1 MIRVHIFCEGQT
13 EETFVRELLANHF
26 AQLDIWINPIILRTS
41 KIGKGGLSTYGKLK
55 NQVERKC
62 KEDSNA
68 WVTTLIDFYGLP
80 TDFPKLVMPKGLASV
95 EKAKIIQQSFQD
107 DIVAS
112 NFIANLMIHEFEGL
126 LFSEPEAFAN
136 WCDDPQV
143 VVNLKKIRC
152 AFPSPEHI
160 NDGYTTAPSK
170 RILVSVMNYS
180 R

>member
-13 EETFVRELLANHF
+13 EETFVRELLTSYF
-26 AQLDIWINPIILRTS
+26 AGLDIWINPIILRTS

-55 NQVERKC
+55 NQVEKKC
-62 KEDSNA
+62 KEDPNA

-80 TDFPKLVMPKGLASV
+80 TDFPKLVTPKGLASV

-160 NDGYTTAPSK
+160 ND
-170 RILVSVMNYS
+170 
-180 R
+180 